1 MNNLHSFAIYTLG
14 CKVNLYESNTVRN
27 QLLAEGLI
35 EVPFTQKADIYIINT
50 CSVTSRAD
58 SKSKNIINRPKRI
71 NPNAIVIVMGCYSQT
86 SVQECQNLNIDILIG
101 NKYKNNIIELINE
114 FNSKKQQLVKVEN
127 LMVEKEFEETKISS
141 FKENTRAF
149 IKIQDGCNFM
159 CSYCII
165 PFSRGRQ
172 RSKSLDSIIK
182 EINDLVDC
190 GYKEVVLTGVNT
202 AGYLDNDNNDFY
214 SLLKAINNI
223 KKDFRVR
230 ISSIEPFQISDEI
243 INLITSNQDKFCQHW
258 HLCLQSASDNVL
270 DKMNRKYSF
279 DEFLAIVNKIKA
291 KSIDS
296 TFTTD
301 YIVGFP
307 TESEQD
313 HLQSIENI
321 KKINFLDMHVFP
333 YSCRKGTAAS
343 QLKQIDSK
351 VMNKRFDEVES
362 VRKEM
367 QNQVLNSFINK
378 ELDVLFETEQN
389 GYWQGHSSQFIK
401 VLVKSNENLKNKLLK
416 VKINSKRLDFL
427 LGEIK

>member
-1 MNNLHSFAIYTLG
+1 MNNLSSFAIYTLG

-58 SKSKNIINRPKRI
+58 SKSKNIINRPKRL

-86 SVQECQNLNIDILIG
+86 SAEECKNLNVDIVIG
-101 NKYKNNIIELINE
+101 NKHKNNIVDLIKE
-114 FNSKKQQLVKVEN
+114 FNTKKQKLVRVEN
-127 LMVEKEFEETKISS
+127 LMIEKEFEETKISS

-165 PFSRGRQ
+165 PFSRGKQ
-172 RSKSLDSIIK
+172 RSKSIQSIID
-182 EINDLVDC
+182 EINDLVDS
-190 GYKEVVLTGVNT
+190 GYKEIVLTGVNT
-202 AGYLDNDNNDFY
+202 AGYLDNEGNNFY
-214 SLLKAINNI
+214 QLLKLINDI
-223 KKDFRVR
+223 QKDFRVR
-230 ISSIEPFQISDEI
+230 ISSIEPFQISDDI
-243 INLITSNQDKFCQHW
+243 IDLVTTNKNRFCQHW

-279 DEFLAIVNKIKA
+279 DEFLSIVNKIKS
-291 KSIDS
+291 KSPDS

-307 TESEQD
+307 TESDAD

-321 KKINFLDMHVFP
+321 KKINFFDMHVFP
-333 YSCRKGTAAS
+333 YSSRKGTAAS
-343 QLKQIDSK
+343 QLKKIEPQI
-351 VMNKRFDEVES
+351 MNKRFDEVEIA
-362 VRKEM
+362 RKEM
-367 QNQVLNSFINK
+367 QDNVLKSFINK

-389 GYWQGHSSQFIK
+389 GYWQGHSSQYIK
-401 VLVKSNENLKNKLLK
+401 VLVKSKDNLKNKLLK

-427 LGEIK
+427 VGEIK